1 MKVLDL
7 ERKGNLIRFFLGSD
21 DLQRWYGDDWDD
33 YPYELNAGPVYEN
46 FVKMKIDVVLPYET
60 AIIDAC
66 EVSYTKELYNYNLYT
81 EEYCKLD
88 YINSDKPFIWF
99 IPDDPY
105 EGGPALASY
114 LNTAKGI
121 QKVFLGMN
129 WDDCLKAVHNV
140 GGFTIR
146 EEENNGSL

>member
-21 DLQRWYGDDWDD
+21 YLNKWYGDDWDD
-33 YPYELNAGPVYEN
+33 VPYELNAGPVYDS
-46 FVKMKIDVVLPYET
+46 FVKVEVDVVLPYDT
-60 AIIDAC
+60 SIIDAC
-66 EVSYTKELYNYNLYT
+66 EVSYSEELYNYNASH
-81 EEYCKLD
+81 EEYCKYD
-88 YINSDKPFIWF
+88 YIYSDKPFAWF

-114 LNTAKGI
+114 LNAAKGI

-140 GGFTIR
+140 GGFIIKERNTD
-146 EEENNGSL
+146 GSF